1 MVNDETLYHHR
12 QLVKKDEKKYI
23 YRKLN
28 LRDNVVIGCILS
40 GDLRGNR
47 EILNAIEEK
56 KNVAHLKGEIVGG
69 DFLASGPS
77 IPQLIPSLRLGI
89 FVADKIRRISH

>member
-1 MVNDETLYHHR
+1 VVNDETLYHHR
-12 QLVKKDEKKYI
+12 QLGKKDEKKYI

-28 LRDNVVIGCILS
+28 LRDNVVIGCILL

-69 DFLASGPS
+69 GFS
-77 IPQLIPSLRLGI
+77 SLRALYPS
-89 FVADKIRRISH
+89 ADSSAPIGNLCGR